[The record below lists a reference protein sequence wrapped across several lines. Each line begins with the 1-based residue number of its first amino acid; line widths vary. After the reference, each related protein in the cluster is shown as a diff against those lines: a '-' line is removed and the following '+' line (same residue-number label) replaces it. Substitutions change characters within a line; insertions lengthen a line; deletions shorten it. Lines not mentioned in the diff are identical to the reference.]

1 MIVYGKDWE
10 DAWKTKILKKYPNAE
25 MIDVECVDLRKT
37 LSHKQIDENLSSH
50 HYVVDVTSSFGN
62 IGEEYDADSL
72 EDLASQIRA
81 KLAWMNGAED
91 DTNTSWIPFE
101 YISVEDE
108 NGNDV
113 TEEANAA
120 K

>member
-1 MIVYGKDWE
+1 MK
-10 DAWKTKILKKYPNAE
+10 KKYT
-25 MIDVECVDLRKT
+25 R
-37 LSHKQIDENLSSH
+37 KQILESIAYWKKQLKRMNESMSSH
-50 HYVVDVTSSFGN
+50 HYVVDVTSSLGD

-72 EDLASQIRA
+72 EDLASQVRA

-91 DTNTSWIPFE
+91 DSNTSWIPFE
-101 YISVEDE
+101 YVSVEDE